1 MASSHP
7 VRGVRLRRAHSPRWD
22 AFNVESLVPFAE
34 EDGPQLRQDPLA
46 VLERY
51 YPGAGDLLRD
61 RGVERLAPIT
71 EYYPMRS
78 ATEALGFRPERNFE
92 RWLEELKTRPEE
104 RAETSPPWP

>member
-46 VLERY
+46 DLDRY
-51 YPGAGDLLRD
+51 YPRAGDLLRE

-71 EYYPMRS
+71 EYYPMQR
-78 ATEALGFRPERNFE
+78 AAEALGFRPARNFE
-92 RWLEELKTRPEE
+92 RWLEELKSRPEE